1 MALNRLRTGLTMLGM
16 VIGVAAVVLMLA
28 VGDGARQTVNESI
41 STIGSNLFIILS
53 GATTA
58 GGVRFAAG
66 TAPTLTLG
74 GAEALEKLPILAG
87 VAPLHPN
94 PAQVAYG
101 SDNWSTQVY
110 GVTPE
115 FLRVRDWPVEA
126 GESITAA
133 DVQAAARVVVLGQQV
148 VARLFG
154 DNNPVGTT
162 VRIKNQPFVV
172 VGVLTPKGQ
181 SLDGR
186 DQDDAVFVPISTA
199 QTKLFGNPFPGTVR
213 FIVVKA
219 KSADLMQE
227 AEEDVVRT
235 LRQRHRIGDGEDSDF
250 TVRNLSSIAETA
262 ALMARILTAMLGAIA
277 SISLVVGGIG
287 IMNIMLVSVTER
299 TREIGIRMAVGAR
312 PRDILRQFL
321 LEAILICA
329 IGGSAGVLLG
339 VGGAMAVSELGGMP
353 VVISGTAVAL
363 AFLFSAATGI
373 FFGYYPAHKA
383 ARLQPVEA
391 LRYE

>member
-1 MALNRLRTGLTMLGM
+1 MALNRLRTSLTMLGM

-28 VGDGARQTVNESI
+28 VGDGARHTVNESI

-74 GAEALEKLPILAG
+74 DAESLAKLPTLAG

-94 PAQVAYG
+94 PAQLAYG
-101 SDNWSTQVY
+101 AGNWSTQVY

-115 FLRVRDWPVEA
+115 FLQVRDWPVEA
-126 GESITAA
+126 GQPITAA
-133 DVQAAARVVVLGQQV
+133 DVQSAARVVVLGQEV
-148 VARLFG
+148 VRRLFG
-154 DNNPVGTT
+154 DEDPVGKTI
-162 VRIKNQPFVV
+162 RIKNSPFLV
-172 VGVLTPKGQ
+172 VGVVTPKGQ

-199 QTKLFGNPFPGTVR
+199 QSKLFGNPFPGTVR
-213 FIVVKA
+213 FMVVKA

-227 AEEDVVRT
+227 AEEEIVRT
-235 LRQRHRIGDGEDSDF
+235 LRQRHRIAEGEDSDF

-262 ALMARILTAMLGAIA
+262 ALMARILTAMLGTIA

-299 TREIGIRMAVGAR
+299 TREIGIRLAVGAR
-312 PRDILRQFL
+312 QRDILLQFL
-321 LEAILICA
+321 LEAILICT
-329 IGGSAGVLLG
+329 IGGIVGVLVG
-339 VGGAMAVSELGGMP
+339 VGGALAVSELGGMP
-353 VVISGTAVAL
+353 VVVSLAAIAL
-363 AFLFSAATGI
+363 AFLFSAGTGI
-373 FFGYYPAHKA
+373 FFGYYPAWKA
-383 ARLQPVEA
+383 AHMQPVEA